1 MALLSNIND
10 KFAVDSTGAI
20 QFNGQVGTSGYIL
33 KSNANAAPTWVDPS
47 TVIGGPYLPLTG
59 GTLTGATAT
68 ASGISFTVGGTLTG
82 TSATFSGT
90 ISAVGASTF
99 NLGEGIFTK
108 AVNTSSAIASS
119 NVWGYGLYEGVS
131 RIGEFSMVRDG
142 SSSVYIGTSF
152 AGQKLILGTAAK
164 VPALTLDA
172 SQNATFAGT
181 VQVNGSNVTVIKN
194 SDPALT
200 VSDTDTNY
208 RGSMRWLS
216 SSNVLEFFTR
226 YAGTYYTNNLVLDR
240 GNVGIGTN
248 SLGEKLVIRETSNTA
263 ATRIKI
269 EGGSYGFTLGK
280 TTQAANY
287 VHLRPGSNSPAVF
300 RIMPNVGPNYSY
312 MEVWGT
318 DFESNTTNYNRLMFY
333 INGSTGDANIKI
345 NKAGSSPAGSLY
357 IGTASSEQAI
367 TILNSGNVGIGTT
380 PTQPL
385 DVDGYSICD
394 KQFQRDN
401 TLLTILNT
409 PRVLNIGYRGPNGTY
424 TFDPTTLFGSLAQG
438 GQCTLE
444 VTGWRAALN
453 NGIIH
458 WADNGS
464 NTNIGAG
471 QVYYTQTA
479 YKLGGQS
486 GSNLIS
492 VSNTSGTNNIT
503 ITFTGWHSNSH
514 GWNCKIISYQA

>member
-20 QFNGQVGTSGYIL
+20 QFNGQVGTSGYVL

-47 TVIGGPYLPLTG
+47 TVIGGPYLPLSG
-59 GTLTGATAT
+59 GTLTGALA
-68 ASGISFTVGGTLTG
+68 G

-119 NVWGYGLYEGVS
+119 NVWGYGLYEGAS

-380 PTQPL
+380 TPAAKL
-385 DVDGYSICD
+385 DVAGDITIQNGLYTYKTQGYTAGSSAINVDITVGNEGGGGNVFKIEAGFAHYYGMSYNSIGEWWCTS
-394 KQFQRDN
+394 RGTTVIN
-401 TLLTILNT
+401 TYILNAGT
-409 PRVLNIGYRGPNGTY
+409 TFGGTWSSSKPNNTTLRVTKSAGTY
-424 TFDPTTLFGSLAQG
+424 AG
-438 GQCTLE
+438 GGKWWIK
-444 VTGWRAALN
+444 VTY
-453 NGIIH
+453 
-458 WADNGS
+458 
-464 NTNIGAG
+464 
-471 QVYYTQTA
+471 VP
-479 YKLGGQS
+479 
-486 GSNLIS
+486 
-492 VSNTSGTNNIT
+492 
-503 ITFTGWHSNSH
+503 F
-514 GWNCKIISYQA
+514 